1 MTTSPPE
8 VPRQRLY
15 QPNRRT
21 HSALSKTRS
30 VEEDMYVSPLCGPV
44 TTRPRA
50 PLLKGLSQDSAQTN
64 REWNPRVI
72 ERTSDT
78 CISRGSRDGG
88 VSSRDN
94 KSPRTPPQDLPRVT
108 EVRDSGFSQ
117 GSRDSG
123 VSQGSRDSGVSAR
136 DIEIPGS
143 PPQDLSRDSG
153 VSQGARDNIFLVS
166 NKERSLKTENRM
178 SYADKFLQQA
188 PIPPPRRRKKKMV
201 ETTKL

>member
-1 MTTSPPE
+1 MLAVATG
-8 VPRQRLY
+8 
-15 QPNRRT
+15 
-21 HSALSKTRS
+21 
-30 VEEDMYVSPLCGPV
+30 CG
-44 TTRPRA
+44 TTRGTSLAVIVQTGVTCPTTRNFSQEFTTE
-50 PLLKGLSQDSAQTN
+50 LLSFLLPVLAAN

-88 VSSRDN
+88 VSARDN

-166 NKERSLKTENRM
+166 NKEKSLKTEV
-178 SYADKFLQQA
+178 S
-188 PIPPPRRRKKKMV
+188 
-201 ETTKL
+201 TTLSF